1 MGRNV
6 EGLCMSLLYLY
17 SNDKFVP
24 TFLFDKLY
32 CNLQGALIGMGDLLA
47 SSL

>member
-6 EGLCMSLLYLY
+6 EGLCMSLLYLH
-17 SNDKFVP
+17 SNDKLIP

-32 CNLQGALIGMGDLLA
+32 CTLQGALIEMGDLLA
-47 SSL
+47 SCL